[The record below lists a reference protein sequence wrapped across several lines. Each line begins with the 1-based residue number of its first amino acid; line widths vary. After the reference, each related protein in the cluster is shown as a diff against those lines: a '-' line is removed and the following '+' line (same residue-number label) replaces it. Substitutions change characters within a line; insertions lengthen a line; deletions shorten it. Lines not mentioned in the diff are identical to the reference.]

1 MRKKMNFDDLRDEGN
16 KLLERLESENKKIVL
31 YGTGSI
37 GNYVYGAIQEKV
49 DIAAYCVSENKS
61 NQSMFNDIPVYAV
74 DKLPYAVE
82 DCLFLLTL
90 DQRHWDSVKSV
101 LEKMDAVNVLPIG
114 VLEQNEL
121 LAVFYNDYFL
131 EKDIDI
137 SQDILEINGIKMK
150 NPLKLKGVDLDAVLI
165 EMNDLIL
172 GDIFGDYRLLSE
184 GPYLYGGCIPEQGD
198 IVLDCGTNLGLF
210 SVNAAYRNCKVYS
223 FEPTKRLYEQL
234 GEYKKIYGDA
244 IEPVNVALS
253 DKDGIVKFSMSDKW
267 DVANTIVFEEDNSVV
282 DEDIHYEIVEVECMT
297 VDSFVKKNN
306 LSSVDYIKADIEGA
320 ERYMLMGAR
329 ETLKKFAPKLSICTY
344 HFPDDPE
351 VLEKI
356 ILDANPRYKIEHRWK
371 KLYAV
376 VKED

>member
-1 MRKKMNFDDLRDEGN
+1 MNFDDLRDEGN
-16 KLLERLESENKKIVL
+16 KLLERLESENKKIIL

-37 GNYVYGAIQEKV
+37 GNYVYGAIQGKV

-61 NQSMFNDIPVYAV
+61 NQSMYNDIPVYEV
-74 DKLPYAVE
+74 NKLPYPVKE
-82 DCLFLLTL
+82 CLFLLTL
-90 DQRHWDSVKSV
+90 DQRHWDSVKRV
-101 LEKMDAVNVLPIG
+101 LEKIDAVNVLPIG

-131 EKDIDI
+131 ENDIDI

-150 NPLKLKGVDLDAVLI
+150 NPLKLQGVDLDAVLI

-210 SVNAAYRNCKVYS
+210 SVNAASRNCKVYS

-234 GEYKKIYGDA
+234 GEYKEIYGDA
-244 IEPVNVALS
+244 IEPVNAALS
-253 DKDGIVKFSMSDKW
+253 DKDGIVEFSISDKW
-267 DVANTIVFEEDNSVV
+267 DVANTIVFEEDNSVF

-320 ERYMLMGAR
+320 ERYMLRGAR

-344 HFPDDPE
+344 HFSDDPE

-356 ILDANPRYKIEHRWK
+356 ILDANPQYKIEHRWK

-376 VKED
+376 VNED